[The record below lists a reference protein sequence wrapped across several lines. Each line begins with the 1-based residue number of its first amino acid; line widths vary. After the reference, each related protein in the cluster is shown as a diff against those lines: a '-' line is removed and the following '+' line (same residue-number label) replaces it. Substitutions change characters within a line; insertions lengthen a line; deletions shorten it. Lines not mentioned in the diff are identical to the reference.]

1 VKFLGK
7 KKVYELARELNIDNK
22 KLIEIAQKLG
32 IDVKSHLSGIDEAGV
47 EKIKNSMKKDNSK
60 KTNNE
65 VKTTGQVI
73 IRREVIVDD
82 ESKNVPKTKPS
93 KSEIGATAHRTNN
106 NFNIVYREKPTKPM
120 TVSELFGLK
129 PKKTNES
136 KMADNAKANSK
147 DTKNT
152 DKNGI
157 ANEVM
162 NEKVSEKIGEKDKQ
176 NVVSEANTNK
186 ANNVDEQK
194 NVNVK
199 NNTTSNNDELNNSND
214 SAKKVDT
221 DEIKEKISRE
231 SAVAKSGNENK
242 SANSRSQNN
251 REVYSSNNNY
261 YGNNNYGNNKRNG
274 FNRNNQN
281 SGFNRNN
288 NGEDNRNFGKNNNFH
303 RDSQGY
309 NSRFNNN
316 GFNEENG
323 FRGNNKKTDNKFDN
337 KKNQNVR
344 RDFTR
349 NSNNQI
355 DESEFIEEK
364 NQRDYSSKFID
375 KQKANRNFEEKKKS
389 NKSRRFVEDFDED
402 KLRDLKQTDRL
413 SNMFDNQDDG
423 GMLDYYDLSTARGKK
438 GKKKAK
444 REERNKQ
451 KIFELKEITI
461 PEKISV
467 KDLAT
472 ELKKTSAEVLK
483 QLINLGIMA
492 NLNQDLDFDTAY
504 LVADSF
510 GVTAKKKEEVK
521 DEDILFDDSEDKE
534 EDLEPRPP
542 VVVVMGHVDH
552 GKTSLLDAIRKTNV
566 IGGEAGGIT
575 QHIGAYKVT
584 INGREIT
591 FLDTPGHEAFTSM
604 RARGA
609 QITDI
614 AILVVAA
621 DDGVMPQTIEAINH
635 AKAAEIPIIVAVNKI
650 DLPNANVERVKQELM
665 KYDLVP
671 EEWGGST
678 IFVPI
683 SAKNNVNI
691 DNLLEMVLLEADMLN
706 LRANPNKQSKGT
718 VIEARLDKAKGS
730 IASVLV
736 QRGTLNVGDT
746 VIVGTSI
753 GNIRTM
759 KNDKGKN
766 VKAAGPS
773 TPVEITGLKEVP
785 EAGDIFYEVKNEK
798 VAKHLIE
805 KRKLAEREKAIA
817 NTDVVTLDNLFEK
830 MENEKLKVF
839 NVIVKTDVQGTAE
852 AMKTSLEKLSNDEVK
867 VKVLHSSA
875 GGVSESDVELAKA
888 ANAMIIAFNVRPVGN
903 ARKLAE
909 KEGVEIKQY
918 SVIYQALEDVENAM
932 KGMLAPKFKEIN
944 IGNAEVR
951 QVFKVSNVGT
961 IAGCYVTD
969 GKVARNA
976 GVRIIRDGV
985 VIHDGKL
992 ISLKRFKDDAKE
1004 VSKGFECGM
1013 QIEDFDDIKEGD
1025 TIEAYIQEQINN

>member
-1 VKFLGK
+1 MGK

-47 EKIKNSMKKDNSK
+47 EKIKDSMKKDNAK
-60 KTNNE
+60 KANNE

-136 KMADNAKANSK
+136 KMADNAKTNSK
-147 DTKNT
+147 VTKNT

-157 ANEVM
+157 ANGTM
-162 NEKVSEKIGEKDKQ
+162 NEKVGEKIGEKDKQ
-176 NVVSEANTNK
+176 NVFSEADTNK
-186 ANNVDEQK
+186 ANNIDEQK

-231 SAVAKSGNENK
+231 SVVVKSGNENK

-251 REVYSSNNNY
+251 REVYSSH
-261 YGNNNYGNNKRNG
+261 NNNYGNNKRNG

-288 NGEDNRNFGKNNNFH
+288 NREDNRNFGKNNNSH

-316 GFNEENG
+316 GFNGENG

-444 REERNKQ
+444 KEERNKQ

-461 PEKISV
+461 PERISV

-718 VIEARLDKAKGS
+718 VIEARLDKAKGP

-766 VKAAGPS
+766 VKVAGPS
-773 TPVEITGLKEVP
+773 TPVEITGLKAVP

>member
-1 VKFLGK
+1 MGK

-186 ANNVDEQK
+186 ANNIDEQK

-242 SANSRSQNN
+242 SANSHSQNN
-251 REVYSSNNNY
+251 REVYSSHNNY

-288 NGEDNRNFGKNNNFH
+288 NREDNRNFGKNNNFH

-718 VIEARLDKAKGS
+718 VIEARLDKAKGP

-976 GVRIIRDGV
+976 GVR
-985 VIHDGKL
+985 
-992 ISLKRFKDDAKE
+992 
-1004 VSKGFECGM
+1004 
-1013 QIEDFDDIKEGD
+1013 KEGD

>member
-1 VKFLGK
+1 MGK

-186 ANNVDEQK
+186 ANNIDEQK

-221 DEIKEKISRE
+221 DEIKEKR
-231 SAVAKSGNENK
+231 
-242 SANSRSQNN
+242 
-251 REVYSSNNNY
+251 
-261 YGNNNYGNNKRNG
+261 
-274 FNRNNQN
+274 
-281 SGFNRNN
+281 
-288 NGEDNRNFGKNNNFH
+288 EDNRNFGKNNNFH

-718 VIEARLDKAKGS
+718 VIEARLDKAKGP